1 MNINV
6 HYMKVKELQMNTI
19 VVIGILMEVRHHLF
33 LNLTMEK

>member
-19 VVIGILMEVRHHLF
+19 VVIGILMEVRHLF